1 VEANLKSR
9 VITAAIAIPL
19 LLLIIGW
26 GPSWLFSSVFLLL
39 GVVALDEFFGLVAPG
54 RVTERITGIVF
65 GLGLWLLLVF
75 AEPPA
80 REIGASLLL
89 TLCFSIFLFLSGGAA
104 ERLTRL
110 GWTLVGGFYL
120 GYLLPHWVLLFWMPN
135 GRSWVFLLLLV
146 IMVGDSAAYFV
157 GRRFGA
163 RKLAPQLSPGKTVE
177 GALAYV
183 AGSMGAGIT
192 AGMFLMPE
200 FAAGEILLL
209 ALAASILGQ
218 VGDLFESWIKRA
230 FSVKDSGHWL
240 PGHGGLLDRLD
251 SLIFPVVFTTAY
263 LRVFH
268 P

>member
-1 VEANLKSR
+1 
-9 VITAAIAIPL
+9 
-19 LLLIIGW
+19 
-26 GPSWLFSSVFLLL
+26 
-39 GVVALDEFFGLVAPG
+39 
-54 RVTERITGIVF
+54 
-65 GLGLWLLLVF
+65 
-75 AEPPA
+75 
-80 REIGASLLL
+80 
-89 TLCFSIFLFLSGGAA
+89 
-104 ERLTRL
+104 
-110 GWTLVGGFYL
+110 
-120 GYLLPHWVLLFWMPN
+120 
-135 GRSWVFLLLLV
+135 
-146 IMVGDSAAYFV
+146 MVGDSAAYFV

-163 RKLAPQLSPGKTVE
+163 RKLAPQLIPGKTVE